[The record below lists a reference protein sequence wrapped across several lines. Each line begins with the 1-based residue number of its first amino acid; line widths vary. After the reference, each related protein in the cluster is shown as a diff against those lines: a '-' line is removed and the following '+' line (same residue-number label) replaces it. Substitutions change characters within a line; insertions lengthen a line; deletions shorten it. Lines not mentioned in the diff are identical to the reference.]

1 MSFCYG
7 NIILRELKR
16 IQKMGCRKKYPEHEA
31 ETEKMMN
38 TLLDELVSL
47 WTSMPDPEVKEIADE
62 LEMSRTKVRKLLI
75 TAGVRDGVQY
85 YS

>member
-1 MSFCYG
+1 MIYKVKFYYPGKTEQVWYKG
-7 NIILRELKR
+7 N
-16 IQKMGCRKKYPEHEA
+16 
-31 ETEKMMN
+31 
-38 TLLDELVSL
+38 ELVSL